1 MVYMAD
7 SKTYFLFYSAVQTEP
22 EHAPDVIS
30 RLALATTRNPRD
42 INAWIKWG
50 PIIENNST
58 GPGYAW
64 SKSGA
69 LLAETDGNPS
79 LLIFGDSSIENGLQ
93 TAQPSSDF
101 LGYTY
106 NSSIFLEIRSD
117 SFDSLLV
124 EAGPPPIVLSNGLI
138 FFFYNS
144 ARLGYPSAKPGWNT
158 QYNIGFLLLD
168 PTNPTSVL
176 YRTDVPIMSPE
187 LGWEQGTA
195 PFLGLT
201 PNVVFVE
208 GARMDDAPPAG
219 SKGAAADRIV
229 FWYGAADSCVGM
241 GSITIEFQA
250 LGDKPEVK
258 VALE

>member
-7 SKTYFLFYSAVQTEP
+7 TQTYFLFYSAVQTEP

-30 RLALATTRNPRD
+30 RLALATTKDPRD
-42 INAWIKWG
+42 INQWVKLG
-50 PIIENNST
+50 PIIENNAS

-93 TAQPSSDF
+93 TAQPSADF
-101 LGYTY
+101 LSYDY
-106 NSSIFLEIRSD
+106 NSTIFLPIRSD

-124 EAGPPPIVLSNGLI
+124 EAGPPPIVLSNGLV

-168 PTNPTSVL
+168 PLNPTSIL
-176 YRTDVPIMSPE
+176 YRSDLPIMSPE

-208 GARMDDAPPAG
+208 GARMDDAPVKG
-219 SKGAAADRIV
+219 SNGAATADRIV
-229 FWYGAADSCVGM
+229 FYYGAADSCVGM
-241 GSITIEFQA
+241 GSVTIEFQS
-250 LGDKPEVK
+250 LEGEVK